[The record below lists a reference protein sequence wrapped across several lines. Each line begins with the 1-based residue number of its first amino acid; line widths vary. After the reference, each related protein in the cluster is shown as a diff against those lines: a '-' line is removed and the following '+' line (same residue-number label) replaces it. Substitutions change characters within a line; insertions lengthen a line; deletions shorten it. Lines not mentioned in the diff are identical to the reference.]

1 MAVAAREQ
9 ARKAQAARRRKL
21 LEKEKKITTALS
33 AFYRATTRLK
43 AAREKVVSA
52 EQAQAKTVQALAAL
66 VDDHAEVAEL
76 CQLELAEVRRL
87 LRTAVPSET
96 PATAEGASS
105 VEISPTLVD
114 DHAEVTDGPE
124 PTEEKPSDGFGG

>member
-9 ARKAQAARRRKL
+9 ARKAQATRRRKL

-33 AFYRATTRLK
+33 AFYRATTRLE
-43 AAREKVVSA
+43 AARAKVVSA
-52 EQAQAKTVQALAAL
+52 EQAQAKTAQALAAL

-87 LRTAVPSET
+87 LRVTVPPET
-96 PATAEGASS
+96 PTATEEASS
-105 VEISPTLVD
+105 VETSPTPESPEETD
-114 DHAEVTDGPE
+114 AEQE
-124 PTEEKPSDGFGG
+124 PTEEEKPSDGFGG

>member
-9 ARKAQAARRRKL
+9 ARKAQAERRRKV

-33 AFYRATTRLK
+33 AFYRATTRLE
-43 AAREKVVSA
+43 AAREKAVSA

-87 LRTAVPSET
+87 LRVTVLPET
-96 PATAEGASS
+96 PTAAEEASS
-105 VEISPTLVD
+105 VEASPT
-114 DHAEVTDGPE
+114 PE
-124 PTEEKPSDGFGG
+124 SLEETAGGSEPVEEEKPSNDFSR

>member
-21 LEKEKKITTALS
+21 LDKEKKITTALS
-33 AFYRATTRLK
+33 AFYRATTRMETARQK
-43 AAREKVVSA
+43 ATAA

-66 VDDHAEVAEL
+66 VDDHTEVAEL

-87 LRTAVPSET
+87 LRVTVPPET
-96 PATAEGASS
+96 PTAAEEASS
-105 VEISPTLVD
+105 VEASPTPESPEET
-114 DHAEVTDGPE
+114 AEPE
-124 PTEEKPSDGFGG
+124 PTEEEKPSNGFSG

>member
-21 LEKEKKITTALS
+21 LDKEKKITTALS
-33 AFYRATTRLK
+33 AFYRATTRMETARQK
-43 AAREKVVSA
+43 AVAA
-52 EQAQAKTVQALAAL
+52 EQAQAKTVQDLAAL

-87 LRTAVPSET
+87 LRAAVPSET
-96 PATAEGASS
+96 PTAAEEASS
-105 VEISPTLVD
+105 VEASPT
-114 DHAEVTDGPE
+114 PE
-124 PTEEKPSDGFGG
+124 SPEETAGGSEPVEEEKPSDGFSG

>member
-9 ARKAQAARRRKL
+9 ARKAQAERMRKV

-33 AFYRATTRLK
+33 AFYRATTRMETARQK
-43 AAREKVVSA
+43 ATAA

-76 CQLELAEVRRL
+76 CQLELTEVRRL
-87 LRTAVPSET
+87 LRVTVPPETSTA
-96 PATAEGASS
+96 AEAASS
-105 VEISPTLVD
+105 VEASPTPESPEET
-114 DHAEVTDGPE
+114 AEPE
-124 PTEEKPSDGFGG
+124 PVEEEKPSDGFGG

>member
-9 ARKAQAARRRKL
+9 ARKAQAERRRKV

-33 AFYRATTRLK
+33 AFYRATTRMETARQK
-43 AAREKVVSA
+43 AVAA

-87 LRTAVPSET
+87 LRAAVPSET
-96 PATAEGASS
+96 PTAAEEASS
-105 VEISPTLVD
+105 VDTSPTPESPEET
-114 DHAEVTDGPE
+114 AEPE
-124 PTEEKPSDGFGG
+124 PVEEEKPGDGFGG

>member
-9 ARKAQAARRRKL
+9 ARKAQAERMRKV

-33 AFYRATTRLK
+33 AFYRATTRLETARQK
-43 AAREKVVSA
+43 ATAA

-76 CQLELAEVRRL
+76 CQLELTEVRRL
-87 LRTAVPSET
+87 LRVTVPQET
-96 PATAEGASS
+96 PTAAEEASA
-105 VEISPTLVD
+105 VETSPTPESPEETD
-114 DHAEVTDGPE
+114 AEQE
-124 PTEEKPSDGFGG
+124 PTEEEKPSDGFSR

>member
-9 ARKAQAARRRKL
+9 ARKAQAERKKKV

-33 AFYRATTRLK
+33 AFYRATTRLE
-43 AAREKVVSA
+43 AARAKVVSA

-66 VDDHAEVAEL
+66 VDDHTEVAEL

-87 LRTAVPSET
+87 LRVTVPPENPTA
-96 PATAEGASS
+96 AEKASS
-105 VEISPTLVD
+105 VETSPTPESPEET
-114 DHAEVTDGPE
+114 AEPE
-124 PTEEKPSDGFGG
+124 PVEEEKPSDGFGG